1 MPSLHHSYQSVR
13 SRPLVG
19 NEAAPARGAA
29 FFVVLERRRGG
40 MSPEELKLAIDTGCV
55 VTACMYVR
63 PKLRR
68 VLVVSDED
76 VERAIQVIL
85 THARSGEIGDGKIF
99 VMPVLD
105 AVRIRTGERG
115 EGVVA
120 AHDEAATTA

>member
-1 MPSLHHSYQSVR
+1 
-13 SRPLVG
+13 
-19 NEAAPARGAA
+19 
-29 FFVVLERRRGG
+29 

-85 THARSGEIGDGKIF
+85 THARSREIGDGKIS
-99 VMPVLD
+99 VLPVTD
-105 AVRIRTGERG
+105 AVRSRTGERG

-120 AHDEAATTA
+120 AHDEAAATA